1 MERLAQLDREEYI
14 RRMRARFEEA
24 MKQVASAVNAA
35 PDGHLINGSE
45 EACRDVLG
53 EFQRAAYETALQMR
67 VEATEQAVAF
77 SPSKP
82 CQPRSGQ

>member
-1 MERLAQLDREEYI
+1 MDRLKQLDKDDYI
-14 RRMRARFEEA
+14 RRMRARVEEA
-24 MKQVASAVNAA
+24 MKRVASAVNAV
-35 PDGHLINGSE
+35 PDGHLINASE
-45 EACRDVLG
+45 ESCRDVLG

-67 VEATEQAVAF
+67 IESTEKTVAF

>member
-1 MERLAQLDREEYI
+1 MDRLTQLDKDEYI

-67 VEATEQAVAF
+67 VESTEQTVAF
-77 SPSKP
+77 SPSKS
-82 CQPRSGQ
+82 RESRTGQ